1 MSHQVWICKNVMGE
15 AVVCKIPTYMTCTPT
30 PQAYPPVTKHS
41 WLGNPKKW
49 TFIAGN
55 MTEIHGEL
63 SRKPCLMTPEGQ
75 RVLPISLTCCVPHV
89 LFHRLSG
96 SHMSLWCLEAFWY
109 HIVIPSHI
117 VSHVSY
123 HAIFFADVH
132 ISLSQKRSLKVY
144 TAARDQMLNPSDTA
158 GHDNLECV

>member
-1 MSHQVWICKNVMGE
+1 MGE
-15 AVVCKIPTYMTCTPT
+15 AVYLCKIQTYMICTPT
-30 PQAYPPVTKHS
+30 PQAYPPATKHS
-41 WLGNPKKW
+41 WLGNP
-49 TFIAGN
+49 GN

-63 SRKPCLMTPEGQ
+63 SSKPCLMTPEGQ
-75 RVLPISLTCCVPHV
+75 RVLPISLTCYVPHV

-109 HIVIPSHI
+109 HIIITSHI

-132 ISLSQKRSLKVY
+132 ISLTQKRSLKVY

>member
-1 MSHQVWICKNVMGE
+1 MVREVARCPLGPAQFDGSIWKMVVFPWQLGE
-15 AVVCKIPTYMTCTPT
+15 I
-30 PQAYPPVTKHS
+30 
-41 WLGNPKKW
+41 LEKW

-63 SRKPCLMTPEGQ
+63 SSKPCLMTPEGQ